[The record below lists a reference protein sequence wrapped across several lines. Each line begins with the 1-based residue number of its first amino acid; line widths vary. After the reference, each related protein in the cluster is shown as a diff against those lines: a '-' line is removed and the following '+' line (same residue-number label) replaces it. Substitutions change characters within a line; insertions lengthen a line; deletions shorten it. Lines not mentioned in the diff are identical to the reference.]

1 MSTIDILNF
10 IKPHRYVQHKTRSTV
25 TDVVRSVPVFGK
37 TCAATQKRKK
47 SGILDF
53 EKKTQENVKNV
64 RTVSEGIQLAKVSTG
79 KSPTSNIFA
88 QECGR
93 TVHIH
98 KKLCNLELCVINE

>member
-1 MSTIDILNF
+1 VQQLKNVKNQVFWIL
-10 IKPHRYVQHKTRSTV
+10 
-25 TDVVRSVPVFGK
+25 
-37 TCAATQKRKK
+37 
-47 SGILDF
+47 
-53 EKKTQENVKNV
+53 KKTQENVKNV